1 LRVDLDIPLLESSFD
16 PIGCSSYQVESPPSR
31 CNCSIWVIQLK
42 TQRKLATAIG
52 ALISEKRTMANM
64 TQAELSEK
72 LEIGSEAVSRFE
84 RGQVVPSVERI
95 FQIADVLK
103 CGVDELLVPASDRRT
118 DQTKQVI
125 DLLDSLDKKDLER
138 AIQILKVLSN

>member
-1 LRVDLDIPLLESSFD
+1 
-16 PIGCSSYQVESPPSR
+16 
-31 CNCSIWVIQLK
+31 VIQLK